1 MSYGIKH
8 QIDASI
14 AANER
19 NIESLRQMRD
29 LYGQL
34 EPSGWTP
41 GIYAAAVAELQRVQ
55 MCVLHRSVILD
66 VLALSDEADE
76 YLPDQAFARRVGE
89 DEEDQ
94 PAFTRQ
100 KLNRLRDALKQSLA
114 GLPPKS
120 AGDGGTERPV

>member
-8 QIDASI
+8 QIEASI
-14 AANER
+14 AASER

-76 YLPDQAFARRVGE
+76 HLPDQAFPRRVGE

-114 GLPPKS
+114 GLPPK
-120 AGDGGTERPV
+120 E